1 LKNPTPRSILIER
14 QIANICHDML
24 VEFNSWHAGTPFI
37 SETLQPRLITSS
49 DAWGASSMNWLPPIR
64 CQSLKSSQRYRK
76 QNEMSDS
83 PRCAVQYSGQKTVW
97 PTIVFMKIFS
107 TALCTCSLILAAQ
120 LVNAQDRLHYRE
132 FQLGSDVAS
141 IAKLIG
147 TASSDIKLVHQRP
160 AVMQDLEWR
169 PRYFS
174 RSASAQ
180 TDPVDLILLRFVDDQ
195 LFRVVVD
202 YARDRTAGMTE
213 ADMIEA
219 IAAIYGPASKVLATS
234 SRVPTLE
241 YGGVDA
247 PVAIW
252 ADEEAS
258 ITLFRVAYP
267 VSFRLVI
274 ALTRLDNLARTASA
288 EAVRLDAR
296 EAPQREIA
304 RRKKEDEEALVALR
318 KAKIENKAVFT
329 P

>member
-1 LKNPTPRSILIER
+1 MIYMKN
-14 QIANICHDML
+14 
-24 VEFNSWHAGTPFI
+24 
-37 SETLQPRLITSS
+37 
-49 DAWGASSMNWLPPIR
+49 
-64 CQSLKSSQRYRK
+64 SLL
-76 QNEMSDS
+76 
-83 PRCAVQYSGQKTVW
+83 
-97 PTIVFMKIFS
+97 
-107 TALCTCSLILAAQ
+107 ALCACVVILPAQ
-120 LVNAQDRLHYRE
+120 LLHAQDRMRYRE

-141 IAKLIG
+141 VAKLIG
-147 TASSDIKLVHQRP
+147 TASSDVKLIHQRP

-202 YARDRTAGMTE
+202 YARDRTEGMTE

-234 SRVPTLE
+234 SRVPTLH
-241 YGGVDA
+241 YGGVDT

-252 ADEEAS
+252 ADKESS

-267 VSFRLVI
+267 VSFRLVV

-304 RRKKEDEEALVALR
+304 RREKEDEEALLALR
-318 KAKIENKAVFT
+318 KAKIENKAVFM

>member
-1 LKNPTPRSILIER
+1 MKNS
-14 QIANICHDML
+14 
-24 VEFNSWHAGTPFI
+24 
-37 SETLQPRLITSS
+37 LIT
-49 DAWGASSMNWLPPIR
+49 
-64 CQSLKSSQRYRK
+64 
-76 QNEMSDS
+76 
-83 PRCAVQYSGQKTVW
+83 
-97 PTIVFMKIFS
+97 
-107 TALCTCSLILAAQ
+107 LCTCIVILSAH
-120 LVNAQDRLHYRE
+120 LLHAQDRMRYRE

-141 IAKLIG
+141 IVKLIG
-147 TASSDIKLVHQRP
+147 TAHSDIKVIHQRP

-202 YARDRTAGMTE
+202 YARDRTQGMTE

-234 SRVPTLE
+234 SRVPTLH
-241 YGGVDA
+241 YGGVDT

-252 ADEEAS
+252 ADNESS

-267 VSFRLVI
+267 VSFRLVV

-304 RRKKEDEEALVALR
+304 RQKKESDETLAALR
-318 KAKIENKAVFT
+318 KANTENKAVFR

>member
-1 LKNPTPRSILIER
+1 MSYMKNSLI
-14 QIANICHDML
+14 
-24 VEFNSWHAGTPFI
+24 
-37 SETLQPRLITSS
+37 
-49 DAWGASSMNWLPPIR
+49 
-64 CQSLKSSQRYRK
+64 
-76 QNEMSDS
+76 
-83 PRCAVQYSGQKTVW
+83 
-97 PTIVFMKIFS
+97 
-107 TALCTCSLILAAQ
+107 ALCACLVILFAQ
-120 LVNAQDRLHYRE
+120 LLHAQDRMRYRE

-141 IAKLIG
+141 VAKLIG
-147 TASSDIKLVHQRP
+147 TSSDIKLIHQRP

-174 RSASAQ
+174 RSPAAQ

-219 IAAIYGPASKVLATS
+219 IAETYGPASKVLATS
-234 SRVPTLE
+234 RRVPTLD

-252 ADEEAS
+252 ADKESS

-267 VSFRLVI
+267 VSFRLVV

-288 EAVRLDAR
+288 EAVRLDTR

-304 RRKKEDEEALVALR
+304 RQQKESDEALAALT
-318 KAKIENKAVFT
+318 KAKTENKAVFR

>member
-1 LKNPTPRSILIER
+1 MKNFL
-14 QIANICHDML
+14 
-24 VEFNSWHAGTPFI
+24 
-37 SETLQPRLITSS
+37 
-49 DAWGASSMNWLPPIR
+49 
-64 CQSLKSSQRYRK
+64 
-76 QNEMSDS
+76 
-83 PRCAVQYSGQKTVW
+83 
-97 PTIVFMKIFS
+97 
-107 TALCTCSLILAAQ
+107 TAFCTCLLILAAQ
-120 LVNAQDRLHYRE
+120 PVDAQDLLRYRE

-141 IAKLIG
+141 IVKLIG
-147 TASSDIKLVHQRP
+147 TAPSDIKVIHQRP
-160 AVMQDLEWR
+160 AVMRDLEWR
-169 PRYFS
+169 PRYYS

-202 YARDRTAGMTE
+202 YARNRTEGMTE

-219 IAAIYGPASKVLATS
+219 IAAIYGPASKVLATP
-234 SRVPTLE
+234 SRVPTLV
-241 YGGVDA
+241 YGGVDT

-252 ADEEAS
+252 ADKESS

-267 VSFRLVI
+267 VSFRLVV

-304 RRKKEDEEALVALR
+304 RREKEDEEALLALR

>member
-1 LKNPTPRSILIER
+1 MKNFL
-14 QIANICHDML
+14 
-24 VEFNSWHAGTPFI
+24 
-37 SETLQPRLITSS
+37 
-49 DAWGASSMNWLPPIR
+49 
-64 CQSLKSSQRYRK
+64 
-76 QNEMSDS
+76 
-83 PRCAVQYSGQKTVW
+83 
-97 PTIVFMKIFS
+97 

-120 LVNAQDRLHYRE
+120 LVTAQDRLRYRE

-141 IAKLIG
+141 IVKLIG
-147 TASSDIKLVHQRP
+147 TAPSDIKAVHQRP

-169 PRYFS
+169 PRYS
-174 RSASAQ
+174 RTAAAQ

-202 YARDRTAGMTE
+202 YARDRTEGMTE

-219 IAAIYGPASKVLATS
+219 IAAIYGPASKISATAR
-234 SRVPTLE
+234 RVPTLD
-241 YGGVDA
+241 YGGVDV

-252 ADEEAS
+252 SDKESS

-267 VSFRLVI
+267 ASFRLVM
-274 ALTRLDNLARTASA
+274 AHTRLDNLARTAGA

-304 RRKKEDEEALVALR
+304 RQKKESDEALAALK
-318 KAKIENKAVFT
+318 KAKTENKAVFR

>member
-1 LKNPTPRSILIER
+1 MKNFL
-14 QIANICHDML
+14 
-24 VEFNSWHAGTPFI
+24 
-37 SETLQPRLITSS
+37 
-49 DAWGASSMNWLPPIR
+49 
-64 CQSLKSSQRYRK
+64 
-76 QNEMSDS
+76 
-83 PRCAVQYSGQKTVW
+83 
-97 PTIVFMKIFS
+97 
-107 TALCTCSLILAAQ
+107 TAFCTCLLILAAQ
-120 LVNAQDRLHYRE
+120 PVDAQDLLRYRE

-141 IAKLIG
+141 IVKLIG
-147 TASSDIKLVHQRP
+147 TGPSDIKVIHQRP
-160 AVMQDLEWR
+160 AVMRDLEWR
-169 PRYFS
+169 PRYYS

-202 YARDRTAGMTE
+202 YARNRTEGMTE

-219 IAAIYGPASKVLATS
+219 IAAIYGPASKVLATP
-234 SRVPTLE
+234 SRVPTLV
-241 YGGVDA
+241 YGGVDT

-252 ADEEAS
+252 ADKESS

-267 VSFRLVI
+267 VSFRLVV

-304 RRKKEDEEALVALR
+304 RREKEDEEALLALR